1 MRTIRILISVACCLL
16 VSSIGLAQESEP
28 SSEATQS
35 ENASVLSVGLKG
47 GVGLPQVS
55 STLETT
61 FYVHLEGTYQFPFW
75 GSRLGL
81 ITSLGYSQP
90 TASGSGEDA
99 SLPGGEYT
107 WEATQ
112 KQLTWDLGLML
123 KFLEHSS
130 DWNIAA
136 IIGSRLMFVSTLTDG
151 KADDQVFGE
160 HNETATIPGA
170 FIGFQAEYKLGPGVL
185 FGEVTFG
192 SSFQELRTTGV
203 LSVSAIGILAG
214 YRFTFAL

>member
-1 MRTIRILISVACCLL
+1 MST
-16 VSSIGLAQESEP
+16 IGLAQETGT
-28 SSEATQS
+28 SSK
-35 ENASVLSVGLKG
+35 NVLSVGLKG

-55 STLETT
+55 STLTTT
-61 FYVHLEGTYQFPFW
+61 FYVHLEGVYQFPFW

-90 TASGSGEDA
+90 SASGSEENA
-99 SLPGGEYT
+99 SLPGGVYT

-123 KFLEHSS
+123 KFFEHSS
-130 DWNIAA
+130 VWNIGA
-136 IIGSRLMFVSTLTDG
+136 IVGSRLTFVSTLTDG
-151 KADDQVFGE
+151 KADEQVFGE

-185 FGEVTFG
+185 FGEASFG

-203 LSVSAIGILAG
+203 LSVSAVGILVG
-214 YRFTFAL
+214 YRFSFTL